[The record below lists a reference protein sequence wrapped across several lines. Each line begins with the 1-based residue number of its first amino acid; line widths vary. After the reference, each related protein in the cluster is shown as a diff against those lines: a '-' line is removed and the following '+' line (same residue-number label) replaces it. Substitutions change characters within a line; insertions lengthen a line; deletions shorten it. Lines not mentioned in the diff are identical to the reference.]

1 MNKLTIGAA
10 IALVVC
16 GGCSTKVIVE
26 DISATDSK
34 VTGIPF
40 RALEPHVVRVYAKD
54 PATSMYKEVF
64 AKPFDLANPD
74 KLYSLNYSAD
84 YFANPSFEIAFQND
98 NTLKTVNVSDQ
109 SHLAQALKDLSATA
123 TSVSTAIADSDLNK
137 IKAKKERLTAETEIL
152 NSEVSLAKA
161 RAGMPEYQETTNT
174 NQEAKLEN
182 ALKMKNLAEVAEREL
197 ATTAQKQDATA
208 NDIAN
213 AEAKVQITRL
223 QANQAY
229 RRAGLPEPYPGVFP

>member
-1 MNKLTIGAA
+1 MNKLMIGAVLF
-10 IALVVC
+10 IAMCV
-16 GGCSTKVIVE
+16 GCSTKVVVK
-26 DISATDSK
+26 DISAKDSK
-34 VTGIPF
+34 VAGIPF
-40 RALEPHVVRVYAKD
+40 RVLEPHVVRVYAKD
-54 PATSMYKEVF
+54 SSTSQYKEVF

-74 KLYSLNYSAD
+74 KLYSLNYRAD

-109 SHLAQALKDLSATA
+109 SHLAQALKDLGATA
-123 TSVSTAIADSDLNK
+123 TAVSTAVADNDLNK
-137 IKAKKERLTAETEIL
+137 SKAKKERLAAETDIL

-161 RAGMPEYQETTNT
+161 RAGLPEYQETTNT
-174 NQEAKLEN
+174 NQEAKLES
-182 ALKMKNLAEVAEREL
+182 ALKAKNLAEAADREL
-197 ATTAQKQDATA
+197 ATTTQKQDVTA

-213 AEAKVQITRL
+213 AEAKVQLTRL